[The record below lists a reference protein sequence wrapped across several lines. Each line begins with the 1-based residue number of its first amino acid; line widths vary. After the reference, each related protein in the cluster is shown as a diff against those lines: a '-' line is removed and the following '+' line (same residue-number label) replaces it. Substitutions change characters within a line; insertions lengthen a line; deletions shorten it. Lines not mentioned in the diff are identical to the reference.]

1 MGGLGAVRERVVS
14 GSDRYGDSC
23 LSAPVSTPLLP
34 VFRSFGI
41 PTPAKMPAS
50 WDAPPEAAPPELS
63 PVSLLLLALLPPG
76 TGGASPP
83 GGLGAIPGTGGAP
96 IGGPEGPSSTFP
108 TCGAERSLTWVT
120 FFSFAPDRMSPSSAP
135 CLRHQ
140 QQLVSQGVPT
150 ACLYAL
156 CLSQRQL
163 QAARVSRREEEAEE
177 EEDRRQRQAA
187 EGEVVEAARALRRC
201 RVCKIKPGGSRI
213 LSYVDTARRSE
224 RGRLEARRS
233 EGEGW

>member
-50 WDAPPEAAPPELS
+50 WGAPPEAAPPELS

-135 CLRHQ
+135 LSFPAPAAGRE
-140 QQLVSQGVPT
+140 GKPPGGGGGGGGGPPT
-150 ACLYAL
+150 A
-156 CLSQRQL
+156 
-163 QAARVSRREEEAEE
+163 
-177 EEDRRQRQAA
+177 
-187 EGEVVEAARALRRC
+187 
-201 RVCKIKPGGSRI
+201 PGGGGGGGGGGAGIAEVSCVQDQAGRI
-213 LSYVDTARRSE
+213 EDPQLCRHSEAVGTWAPRSTAK
-224 RGRLEARRS
+224 
-233 EGEGW
+233 